1 MVNTDS
7 YTKLQRLLDDPDV
20 SEIMINGPRKVFAE
34 NKGAKVLTDIIFSSD
49 AEIMNMVES
58 IFTARGK
65 RVDKDIPCADVCL
78 DDGTRINAIIPPLS
92 RFGVSVMFRKFSK
105 NIQNAE
111 DLLRLGMLTKPSL
124 EFLTSCIK
132 NRLNIII
139 SGGTGVG
146 KTTLLQILTHFFDP
160 AERVITIEDAAEL
173 KLKQAN
179 VVSLETRL
187 PDPNGKGGVTLRDL
201 IHNAM
206 RMTPDRLIV
215 GEIRSDEAIDLVQS
229 MATGHAG
236 TMGILHGNSPREVI
250 SRLETMIIVSGITLP
265 LADIRRLIAGTIQI
279 IVHLERVA
287 GGQRK
292 VTHIS
297 AIEGIQGG
305 EVSLQELFGY
315 RIERKDANGNSVWGL
330 IQLVPLSPTMYAK
343 HG

>member
-1 MVNTDS
+1 
-7 YTKLQRLLDDPDV
+7 
-20 SEIMINGPRKVFAE
+20 
-34 NKGAKVLTDIIFSSD
+34 
-49 AEIMNMVES
+49 
-58 IFTARGK
+58 
-65 RVDKDIPCADVCL
+65 
-78 DDGTRINAIIPPLS
+78 
-92 RFGVSVMFRKFSK
+92 
-105 NIQNAE
+105 
-111 DLLRLGMLTKPSL
+111 
-124 EFLTSCIK
+124 
-132 NRLNIII
+132 
-139 SGGTGVG
+139 
-146 KTTLLQILTHFFDP
+146 
-160 AERVITIEDAAEL
+160 
-173 KLKQAN
+173 
-179 VVSLETRL
+179 
-187 PDPNGKGGVTLRDL
+187 
-201 IHNAM
+201 
-206 RMTPDRLIV
+206 MTPDRLIV

>member
-92 RFGVSVMFRKFSK
+92 RFGVSVTFRKFSK

-229 MATGHAG
+229 MAT
-236 TMGILHGNSPREVI
+236 
-250 SRLETMIIVSGITLP
+250 
-265 LADIRRLIAGTIQI
+265 
-279 IVHLERVA
+279 
-287 GGQRK
+287 
-292 VTHIS
+292 
-297 AIEGIQGG
+297 
-305 EVSLQELFGY
+305 
-315 RIERKDANGNSVWGL
+315 
-330 IQLVPLSPTMYAK
+330 
-343 HG
+343 